1 MNTILNMWHLMRCS
15 MGHTFGF
22 SARVEANCTIC
33 GNSNVKKIREFET
46 AEELAL
52 AVSQS
57 NLPPELAS
65 KVKLK
70 LEESSKSNNSQVSK
84 FQIND
89 CFNKSTNELGHINIE
104 KLKIELKKLGN
115 YAPSAEQLIGQ
126 AELEGEMIRIDDENW
141 EWI

>member
-15 MGHTFGF
+15 IGHTFGF
-22 SARVEANCTIC
+22 SARAEPNCTIC
-33 GNSNVKKIREFET
+33 GNSNVKKIREFES

-52 AVSQS
+52 AVSKS

-70 LEESSKSNNSQVSK
+70 LEESSMSNNSQVSK
-84 FQIND
+84 YQINE

>member
-1 MNTILNMWHLMRCS
+1 

-22 SARVEANCTIC
+22 SARAEPNCTIC
-33 GNSNVKKIREFET
+33 GNSNVKKIREFES

-52 AVSQS
+52 AVSKS

-70 LEESSKSNNSQVSK
+70 LEESSMSNNSQVSK
-84 FQIND
+84 YQINE

-126 AELEGEMIRIDDENW
+126 AELEGEMIRIDEENW

>member
-1 MNTILNMWHLMRCS
+1 MQMWHLMRCS
-15 MGHTFGF
+15 TGHTFGF
-22 SARVEANCTIC
+22 SSKAEPNCTIC

-52 AVSQS
+52 AVSKS
-57 NLPPELAS
+57 NLPPELANQ
-65 KVKLK
+65 VKLK
-70 LEESSKSNNSQVSK
+70 LEESGMSNNSQVSK
-84 FQIND
+84 YQINE
-89 CFNKSTNELGHINIE
+89 CFNKSTNELGQINIE

-115 YAPSAEQLIGQ
+115 YAPTAEQLIGQ